1 MASLRLT
8 WLEPDSPFPPAFE
21 ALTEP
26 AGLLAAG
33 ADLSIPRLRSAY
45 TQGIFPWFSQDEPPL
60 WWSPDPR
67 MVLKC
72 DALHLSHSLRKRLR
86 QIAKAQATANFEVV
100 VRVDT
105 DFAAVMRGCARVSKG
120 SQPGTWITD
129 EMQLA
134 YHAWHLAG
142 QAHSI
147 ETWINGQLMGG
158 LYGVSIGKMF
168 FGESMFSW
176 ATDASKIALAHL
188 VWFLQRQKVS
198 WIDCQMQTS
207 HLASLGACP
216 VPREQFLTYVRQHTA
231 APDIVWQTGW
241 LDHAG
246 VLHHSRPCQV

>member
-1 MASLRLT
+1 MGSLQLT
-8 WLEPDSPFPPAFE
+8 WLEADSPFPPAAA

-33 ADLSIPRLRSAY
+33 GDLSIPRLRSAY

-72 DALHLSHSLRKRLR
+72 DALHVSHSLRKRLR
-86 QIAKAQATANFEVV
+86 QIATAQRADNFDVV
-100 VRVDT
+100 VKVDT
-105 DFAAVMRGCARVSKG
+105 DFAAVMRGCARAATG
-120 SQPGTWITD
+120 GQTGTWITK

-134 YHAWHLAG
+134 YLAWHLAG

-147 ETWINGQLMGG
+147 ETWIKGRLVGG
-158 LYGVSIGKMF
+158 LYGVSIGTMF
-168 FGESMFSW
+168 FGESMFSQ

-188 VWFLQRQKVS
+188 VWFLRRQQVA

-207 HLASLGACP
+207 HLASMGASP
-216 VPREQFLTYVRQHTA
+216 VSREQFIAHVRQHTA

-246 VLHHSRPCQV
+246 VSHESN